1 MLLKL
6 HHLASNIHLRFSAMT
21 TSNSFASIP
30 ELLLAHGVRNSIAV
44 LGMSYHTI
52 SARMK
57 DPSGWTLA
65 EVEKVAKMANTD
77 FLTIAALAKKQMD
90 NPIEVPVSAR
100 GRSAN
105 KH

>member
-6 HHLASNIHLRFSAMT
+6 HHPASDAPLHFFAVDT
-21 TSNSFASIP
+21 PDSFTSIP
-30 ELLLAHGVRNSIAV
+30 ELILAHGVRNSIAV

-65 EVEKVAKMANTD
+65 EVEKVAKMANMD
-77 FLTIAALAKKQMD
+77 FITIAALAKKQMD